1 VLNLLEPKRTN
12 YDIHFRIGSIPV
24 RIHPLFWLIPLLL
37 GIRPDVKPLYSF
49 IWLAVV
55 TVSILLHEMGHAL
68 AIRYYGYRPWITLY
82 GLGGLASY
90 NPEEEFGYDPVF
102 VLGEHLRRYRN
113 TRRDVVIAL
122 AGPMAGFL
130 FAGLIIGGIWL
141 SNIWNSG
148 AQIYFGWDLAG
159 GRLLQWQ
166 IQGVSNAA
174 LKQTL
179 EYLLYINI
187 FWGLVN
193 LLPIFPL
200 DGGQISRA
208 LLTARLG
215 SQGLGTSFRLGLITG
230 IGMVAIS
237 IVLWPKEQKLF
248 GAIMFGILAFQ
259 NYQFLRGFQTY
270 GGDIFEGG
278 GGGGSRRRA
287 SWDDDEDRGPRQP
300 WETDDRDERW

>member
-1 VLNLLEPKRTN
+1 MPVLNLLEPKRTN

-24 RIHPLFWLIPLLL
+24 RIHPLFWLIPLFL
-37 GIRPDVKPLYSF
+37 GIRPDIPPLHSF
-49 IWLAVV
+49 LWLGVV
-55 TVSILLHEMGHAL
+55 TVSILIHELGHAL

-90 NPEEEFGYDPVF
+90 NPDEEFGYDPAF

-130 FAGLIIGGIWL
+130 FAGLIIGGIF
-141 SNIWNSG
+141 
-148 AQIYFGWDLAG
+148 AAG
-159 GRLLQWQ
+159 GQVDFNWDFATGQLLRWD
-166 IQGVSNAA
+166 IVGIEKKTVEVL
-174 LKQTL
+174 LK
-179 EYLLYINI
+179 YLLFINI

-208 LLTARLG
+208 LLTAKQG
-215 SQGLGTSFRLGLITG
+215 SPGIGTSLW
-230 IGMVAIS
+230 IGVIVGSVMAVIAL
-237 IVLWPKEQKLF
+237 VLWPKEQKLF
-248 GAIMFGILAFQ
+248 GLLMFGLLAYQ
-259 NYQFLRGFQTY
+259 NYTLLQAFKTY

-278 GGGGSRRRA
+278 GPRRRS

>member
-1 VLNLLEPKRTN
+1 VLNLLEPKPTN

-37 GIRPDVKPLYSF
+37 GIRPDVKPLHSF

-55 TVSILLHEMGHAL
+55 TVSILLHELGHAL
-68 AIRYYGYRPWITLY
+68 AIRFYGYRPWITLY

-90 NPEEEFGYDPVF
+90 NPEEEFGYDPVL
-102 VLGEHLRRYRN
+102 VLGEHLLRYRN

-122 AGPMAGFL
+122 AGPAAGFL
-130 FAGLIIGGIWL
+130 FAGLIVGGIWL
-141 SNIWNSG
+141 CG
-148 AQIYFGWDLAG
+148 ARIYFDWDLAG
-159 GRLLQWQ
+159 GRLVQWE
-166 IQGVSNAA
+166 IQGVANES
-174 LKQTL
+174 LRQTF

-215 SQGLGTSFRLGLITG
+215 SQGLGTSFRLGMITG
-230 IGMVAIS
+230 IGMVAIALL
-237 IVLWPKEQKLF
+237 LWPKEQKLF

-259 NYQFLRGFQTY
+259 NYQFLQGFQTY
-270 GGDIFEGG
+270 GGDILEG
-278 GGGGSRRRA
+278 GGGGSRRRPA
-287 SWDDDEDRGPRQP
+287 WDDDEDRGPRQP

>member
-1 VLNLLEPKRTN
+1 MLHLLEPKRTN
-12 YDIHFRIGSIPV
+12 YDLHFRIGSIPV

-37 GIRPDVKPLYSF
+37 GIRPDVKPLHSF
-49 IWLAVV
+49 LWLAVV
-55 TVSILLHEMGHAL
+55 TISILLHELGHAV

-113 TRRDVVIAL
+113 TQRDVVIAL

-130 FAGLIIGGIWL
+130 FAGLIVAGIWL
-141 SNIWNSG
+141 SG
-148 AQIYFGWDLAG
+148 AEVHFSLD
-159 GRLLQWQ
+159 LLQGKLIAWEFNG
-166 IQGVSNAA
+166 IP
-174 LKQTL
+174 KFTL
-179 EYLLYINI
+179 QVLLDMLLQVNI

-215 SQGLGTSFRLGLITG
+215 SQGLGTSFRLGMITG
-230 IGMVAIS
+230 VAMVAVAIL
-237 IVLWPKEQKLF
+237 LWPMEQKLF
-248 GAIMFGILAFQ
+248 GAVLFGLLAFQ
-259 NYQFLRGFQTY
+259 NYQFLQGFQTY

-278 GGGGSRRRA
+278 GGGGGSRRRPA
-287 SWDDDEDRGPRQP
+287 WDDEDDRGPRQP